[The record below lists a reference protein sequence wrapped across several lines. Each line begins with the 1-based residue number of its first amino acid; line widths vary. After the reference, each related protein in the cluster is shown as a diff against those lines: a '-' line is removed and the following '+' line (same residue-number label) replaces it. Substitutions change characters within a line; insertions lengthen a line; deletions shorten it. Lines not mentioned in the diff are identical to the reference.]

1 MPRVWLSL
9 GSNID
14 REQHIRGAV
23 KSLRETFGQ
32 LVISQVYESES
43 VGFKGGVFFN
53 LVVGFNTERAPAEL
67 CRYFRTIEA
76 AHGRERCGE
85 KFASRTLDIDLLTYG
100 DHIISEG
107 KVQLP
112 REEITR
118 YAFVLQPL
126 AEVAGDE
133 RHPLLGRS
141 YRELWEAFDKQGQRL
156 HPVAFEL
163 FPGEADL

>member
-23 KSLRETFGQ
+23 RALRETFGK
-32 LVISQVYESES
+32 LIISSVYESEA
-43 VGFKGGVFFN
+43 VGFKGGAFFN
-53 LVVGFNTERAPAEL
+53 LVVGFDTDRAPAEL
-67 CRYFRTIEA
+67 CRYFRAIEA

-100 DHIISEG
+100 DRVIKENNVEI
-107 KVQLP
+107 P
-112 REEITR
+112 RDEITR

-126 AEVAGDE
+126 AEVASDE
-133 RHPLLGRS
+133 LHPALGMS
-141 YRELWEAFDKQGQRL
+141 YRELWKQFDKEGQVL
-156 HPVAFEL
+156 EVVDFAL
-163 FPGEADL
+163 FPEL